1 MLTLTQQDS
10 MPLSPPS
17 SPPGGF
23 PGISRLW
30 TSWLCL
36 LSTSA
41 ALPALTRRTPS
52 SRLLGGSSQGQCDP
66 ALLGLKTHVL
76 MTTTPAARKRQT
88 DPWGPCAHGPWGRGG
103 LSAGFRGGGYL
114 GAVVGRAL
122 GLGGSSPSSRCPELG
137 HSVPRV
143 LGSRGGCLSCC
154 FLSSQPL
161 SPQTPTCPRGLVP
174 GDPAGLPHPGQSLW
188 ASPGARGAYP
198 RRTHS
203 LGDLLP
209 PHGTPVLRAPPGP
222 RPAPTLP
229 GALR

>member
-10 MPLSPPS
+10 VPLSPPS
-17 SPPGGF
+17 SPLGGF
-23 PGISRLW
+23 PGISR
-30 TSWLCL
+30 LCL

-52 SRLLGGSSQGQCDP
+52 SRLPGGSCQGQCDP
-66 ALLGLKTHVL
+66 ALLGLKPHVL

-88 DPWGPCAHGPWGRGG
+88 GPRGPCARGPWGRGG
-103 LSAGFRGGGYL
+103 LSAGFRGGGYV

-122 GLGGSSPSSRCPELG
+122 GLGGSSAWSHCPELG

-161 SPQTPTCPRGLVP
+161 SPQSPTRPCGLVP
-174 GDPAGLPHPGQSLW
+174 GDPAGLPRPGQSLW
-188 ASPGARGAYP
+188 ASPGARGACP

-203 LGDLLP
+203 LGGPLP
-209 PHGTPVLRAPPGP
+209 PHGTPVPRAPPGP
-222 RPAPTLP
+222 RLAPTLT